1 MSTTHKKRK
10 KRWSRE
16 ESRLGSGSE
25 VISKSDSVPATDEH
39 GIRQKNRQ
47 VISKSGYEKD
57 TKARNVISGYLSII
71 VQFLRD
77 AKMELKKV
85 KWPTRKEL
93 LASTTMVILLAI
105 AIAFFL
111 GLIDLGLTKVI
122 TKIVG

>member
-16 ESRLGSGSE
+16 VNRLGSGSE
-25 VISKSDSVPATDEH
+25 VISKSDSVPATEH

-93 LASTTMVILLAI
+93 LASTAMVILLSI

-111 GLIDLGLTKVI
+111 GLVDLGLTSVI

>member
-1 MSTTHKKRK
+1 MNTTHKKRK

-16 ESRLGSGSE
+16 VDRLGSGSE
-25 VISKSDSVPATDEH
+25 VISKSDSVPAIEQ
-39 GIRQKNRQ
+39 GIKQKNRQ

-93 LASTTMVILLAI
+93 LASTAMVILLSI
-105 AIAFFL
+105 AVAFFL
-111 GLIDLGLTKVI
+111 GLIDLGLMKVI
-122 TKIVG
+122 TKIIG

>member
-16 ESRLGSGSE
+16 VDRLGSGSE
-25 VISKSDSVPATDEH
+25 VISKSDSVPANEH
-39 GIRQKNRQ
+39 GIIQKNRQ

-85 KWPTRKEL
+85 KWPICVL
-93 LASTTMVILLAI
+93 NPV
-105 AIAFFL
+105 
-111 GLIDLGLTKVI
+111 
-122 TKIVG
+122 

>member
-16 ESRLGSGSE
+16 VDRLGSGSE
-25 VISKSDSVPATDEH
+25 VISKSDSVPANEH
-39 GIRQKNRQ
+39 GIIQKNRQ

-93 LASTTMVILLAI
+93 LASTAMVILLAI

-122 TKIVG
+122 TKIIG